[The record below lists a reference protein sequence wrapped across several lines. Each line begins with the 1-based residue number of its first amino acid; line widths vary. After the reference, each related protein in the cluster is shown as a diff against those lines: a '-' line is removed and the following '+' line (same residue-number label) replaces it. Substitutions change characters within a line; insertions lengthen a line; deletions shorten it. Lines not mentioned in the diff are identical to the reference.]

1 MKQRFT
7 LIELLVVIA
16 IIAILASML
25 LPALNQ
31 ARERARSANCISN
44 LKGIGQI
51 SSMYCNDYNDFVPAA
66 SPRWRGDTW
75 IAMFYTL
82 YGLQDK
88 ASSCPAAT
96 DACGYKQW
104 GDNPGA
110 EEGKNFI
117 YSYGVHYKAVGENGK
132 DSRKLSFLLGKGAK
146 FSQMIQYGDC
156 EADMNRTKGLESMTG
171 KIQPGAYWG
180 QGKEDKW
187 YPVALRH
194 AGNANI
200 AMFDGHAMSMSRN
213 ELESNNQSHWKPY
226 YAENWDKPS
235 WVQ

>member
-31 ARERARSANCISN
+31 ARERAKTANCLANVKS
-44 LKGIGQI
+44 IGQI
-51 SSMYCNDYNDFVPAA
+51 SGMYCNDYNDFVPAA
-66 SPRWRGDTW
+66 SPRWSGDTW
-75 IAMFYTL
+75 IAMFYSL

-88 ASSCPAAT
+88 ATSCPAAT

-104 GDNPGA
+104 GDNPVAGA
-110 EEGKNFI
+110 KMNFI

-156 EADMNRTKGLESMTG
+156 EADMFQTKGLQSMTG
-171 KIQPGAYWG
+171 KIQPNAFWG
-180 QGKEDKW
+180 QGKQDTW

-194 AGNANI
+194 AGNANF
-200 AMFDGHAMSMSRN
+200 AMFDGHAMSLSRTK
-213 ELESNNQSHWKPY
+213 LENNNRNIWKPY
-226 YAENWDKPS
+226 NES
-235 WVQ
+235 WGWQLPK